1 MPEEHEHK
9 PGKGEKEDDVAELK
23 EILGAVSEFLASL
36 KQPIK
41 ELLDTI
47 AQSLSGEKL
56 GREVASFYKQLIESG
71 IPEDMAKEMTKE
83 YFRKRLESAPN
94 LGSLMNML
102 KPPSGGAFKGP
113 TKIVVA
119 RSPKDAIKQL
129 EALKEAFPEKAEK
142 IEKAIK
148 ALKALEEEEEEEK
161 EEE

>member
-9 PGKGEKEDDVAELK
+9 PRNEDEKKDVEELK
-23 EILGAVSEFLASL
+23 EVLGAITEFIASL

-41 ELLDTI
+41 ELLDTM
-47 AQSLSGEKL
+47 AQSLNGEKL
-56 GREVASFYKQLIESG
+56 GKEVASFYKQLVDSG

-102 KPPSGGAFKGP
+102 KGGFKGP
-113 TKIVVA
+113 TKVMIA
-119 RSPKDAIKQL
+119 DSPKDAVKQL
-129 EALKEAFPEKAEK
+129 EALKEAYPEKADK

-148 ALKALEEEEEEEK
+148 VLKALQEEEEEEK